1 MSNVILAIKKSQSTS
16 EPTSLANGELAYSY
30 SSNKLFIGQTD
41 NQQDPVSV
49 EYIGGKLL
57 VDKVANLESIISSDS
72 TVQTFS
78 SVTATTRATVEEL
91 VFNNFTE
98 NGVLYTDTDGR
109 VVGVSGNSGQVMQVS
124 DDGRPVFGDLNGGEF
139 SQVTDNIIPQSEQS
153 DDRIIELEKTISAL
167 RTKIVMLTEAII
179 GERELTE
186 NIPLPHT
193 IISQIVDLERNI
205 LYKDKLIDYYE
216 KALLELDESVVI
228 NKDKIIMP
236 RRTSAFKK

>member
-139 SQVTDNIIPQSEQS
+139 S
-153 DDRIIELEKTISAL
+153 
-167 RTKIVMLTEAII
+167 
-179 GERELTE
+179 
-186 NIPLPHT
+186 
-193 IISQIVDLERNI
+193 
-205 LYKDKLIDYYE
+205 
-216 KALLELDESVVI
+216 
-228 NKDKIIMP
+228 
-236 RRTSAFKK
+236 